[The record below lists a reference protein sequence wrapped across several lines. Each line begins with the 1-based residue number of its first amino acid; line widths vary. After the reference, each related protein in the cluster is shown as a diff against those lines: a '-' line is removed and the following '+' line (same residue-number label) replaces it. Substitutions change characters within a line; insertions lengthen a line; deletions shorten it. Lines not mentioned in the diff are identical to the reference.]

1 MLNEVT
7 VRGGFTALNVKSGKC
22 VLQFE
27 LDPKFRDFIPKLV
40 GVHGADA
47 QHPRVRRP
55 GGDVRG

>member
-27 LDPKFRDFIPKLV
+27 LDPKFRWWSSR
-40 GVHGADA
+40 G
-47 QHPRVRRP
+47 RCSTSTCTTTRR
-55 GGDVRG
+55 

>member
-27 LDPKFRDFIPKLV
+27 LDRSSVTSSPSWWSSR
-40 GVHGADA
+40 G
-47 QHPRVRRP
+47 RCSTSTCTTTRR
-55 GGDVRG
+55 